1 MVYELYLNKCS
12 KNLRLKNTLGK
23 NILKWPVDF
32 PKESLL
38 LHEFWFAG
46 ISFHLVTTSSNR
58 VILQIYVSVRYVLQT
73 AENVYILMNEW
84 LLGFNIKVIA
94 FKQMSQCLEKY

>member
-1 MVYELYLNKCS
+1 MVYELCLIKCS

-38 LHEFWFAG
+38 LHEF
-46 ISFHLVTTSSNR
+46 
-58 VILQIYVSVRYVLQT
+58 
-73 AENVYILMNEW
+73 
-84 LLGFNIKVIA
+84 
-94 FKQMSQCLEKY
+94 